1 MNTNTVKVLVP
12 LQLRKLTKGQEEVF
26 VCPGTLIGAIDAL
39 EASFPGIKERLVDPQ
54 GELRRFVAF
63 YVNGEDIRFL
73 ERKETV
79 LQVGDEVS
87 IIPAVAGG

>member
-1 MNTNTVKVLVP
+1 MPVKVLIP
-12 LQLRKLTKGQEEVF
+12 TQLRKLTGELSQLDDVL
-26 VCPGTLIGAIDAL
+26 PNATLIGMIDAL
-39 EASFPGIKERLVDPQ
+39 ERRFPGIKTRLVDDT

-73 ERKETV
+73 QRKET
-79 LQVGDEVS
+79 LLKEGDEVS